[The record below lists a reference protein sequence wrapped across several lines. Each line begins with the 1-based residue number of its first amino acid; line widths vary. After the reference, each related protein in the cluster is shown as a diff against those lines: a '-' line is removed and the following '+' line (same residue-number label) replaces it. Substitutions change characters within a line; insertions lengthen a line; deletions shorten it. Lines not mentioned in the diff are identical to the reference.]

1 MIARFRYGESF
12 FSEVELPHRCN
23 DDPRSDRR
31 QAGADRLHRGPSS
44 NQPTNQQPELAG
56 DPIAKTVAGMSQ
68 MQATQSPA
76 QSIDMSE
83 ITGTGKIINIT
94 A

>member
-1 MIARFRYGESF
+1 MQIPGKSNSALS
-12 FSEVELPHRCN
+12 
-23 DDPRSDRR
+23 
-31 QAGADRLHRGPSS
+31 AGLSILKSA
-44 NQPTNQQPELAG
+44 NQQPELAG
-56 DPIAKTVAGMSQ
+56 DLIAKTVAGMSQ
-68 MQATQSPA
+68 MQTAQSQA